1 MNWDY
6 EVDVAVVGGGACGLM
21 TALRA
26 GHSPS
31 LRVAVFEKG
40 SRLMSN
46 AQISSGTLA
55 AAGTRFQKA
64 AGIVDAPERH
74 AEDVIRKNHGRCD
87 RDVVLALCSAAPR
100 YVEYL
105 ADALGHPVELAPD
118 MSRVGHSVPRLHS
131 DKGRTGG
138 ATLVK
143 NLKRGLAAAPNI
155 TFVDKLL
162 WMYSISAN
170 LVVVREETG
179 IKSIYELSGK
189 KFNPGFRGSA
199 VEKSSEVA
207 FGVLGIKPDWQRM
220 GTADV
225 VDAMKDK
232 RIVGFAKAG
241 AGYGHDASTMDI
253 ATQVPLRT
261 LPYSEE
267 DMKKIKAARPH
278 IPWVKVPAGSIKGMG
293 EFWTTV
299 SLAFVAASK
308 DMPPELA
315 YRLVKAIWDGQE
327 HQPQSVMGVA
337 YKNPGLS
344 AQLALSPLHAG
355 AIKYYRELGFKVPDH
370 LVPPEAK

>member
-1 MNWDY
+1 MKRSILLST
-6 EVDVAVVGGGACGLM
+6 AVLVMALLGAQ
-21 TALRA
+21 
-26 GHSPS
+26 
-31 LRVAVFEKG
+31 G
-40 SRLMSN
+40 SAE
-46 AQISSGTLA
+46 AQKKNLAMGSTQASSGNYAYFVGA
-55 AAGTRFQKA
+55 AKA
-64 AGIVDAPERH
+64 INLLVP
-74 AEDVIRKNHGRCD
+74 DVNVS
-87 RDVVLALCSAAPR
+87 VV
-100 YVEYL
+100 E
-105 ADALGHPVELAPD
+105 
-118 MSRVGHSVPRLHS
+118 
-131 DKGRTGG
+131 TG
-138 ATLVK
+138 ATVD
-143 NLKRGLAAAPNI
+143 NLKRMQKGLLDLGLASTDQTYLAWKGEDIWKDSP
-155 TFVDKLL
+155 FEGVRLL

-299 SLAFVAASK
+299 SLGFVAGSK

-315 YRLVKAIWDGQE
+315 YRLVKAIWEGQE